1 MLFFLSSEV
10 TPGSEGS
17 GQLWWDF
24 KVVAFL
30 ILPWLLGITVEMRPP
45 WKVANKPMSY
55 SQPREDTMEL
65 LLVCLKWLKQ
75 CILPICRLTFFKGL
89 NLNRWMDVFY
99 FFAKLLSRRVVF
111 VNDPWI
117 VRGCSQKEDKR
128 VPWPYGFGNCW
139 GRIWWCHHH
148 ILIPDSDI
156 QIYLSLNW
164 LNYLIKI
171 KFHFWEID
179 ENNQPWPS

>member
-1 MLFFLSSEV
+1 VGSFDEISRWLPFWFFHDCWESLWKWGHHGRWQINPWVIHNHGKIQWNYYWYVWNDLSNV
-10 TPGSEGS
+10 FY
-17 GQLWWDF
+17 QYVD
-24 KVVAFL
+24 
-30 ILPWLLGITVEMRPP
+30 WL
-45 WKVANKPMSY
+45 
-55 SQPREDTMEL
+55 
-65 LLVCLKWLKQ
+65 
-75 CILPICRLTFFKGL
+75 FKGL